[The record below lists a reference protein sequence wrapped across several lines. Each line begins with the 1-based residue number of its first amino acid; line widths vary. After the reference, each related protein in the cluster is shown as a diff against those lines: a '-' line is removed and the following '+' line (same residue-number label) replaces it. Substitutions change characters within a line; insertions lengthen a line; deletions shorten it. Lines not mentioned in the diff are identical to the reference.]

1 MPPEARYDS
10 VADFYE
16 TFAPDRYDD
25 PAMLALLRLL
35 GDVGGLSVLDMACGH
50 GRLTRE
56 LARRGANVTGVDL
69 SIALL
74 DKARA
79 AERAMP
85 AGITYIHA
93 DAANASLLGAARFD
107 VVTCSFG
114 LSDIDD
120 LAGVAAS
127 VARVL
132 RPGGRFVFSIIH
144 PCFPGWPSKGSN
156 PSWQPGHGYYAEE
169 LWYASSPPH
178 GIRPRVGAN
187 HRMLSTYVTLFAD
200 QGLFVDGMAEPPPP
214 PDWMAAVPAVGPVPI
229 YLVARMILK
238 PVHAEGDHPAA

>member
-1 MPPEARYDS
+1 MAPDARYDS

-25 PAMLALLRLL
+25 PAMLALLMLL
-35 GDVGGLSVLDMACGH
+35 GDVSGLNILDVACGH

-79 AERAMP
+79 AEQALP

-93 DAANASLLGAARFD
+93 DAANAALLEPARFD
-107 VVTCSFG
+107 AVTCSFG

-127 VARVL
+127 IARVL
-132 RPGGRFVFSIIH
+132 RPGGR
-144 PCFPGWPSKGSN
+144 
-156 PSWQPGHGYYAEE
+156 YTAAEIVLTADIPQE
-169 LWYASSPPH
+169 ERA
-178 GIRPRVGAN
+178 
-187 HRMLSTYVTLFAD
+187 TLD
-200 QGLFVDGMAEPPPP
+200 
-214 PDWMAAVPAVGPVPI
+214 DWF
-229 YLVARMILK
+229 R
-238 PVHAEGDHPAA
+238 